1 MRMPVLKNTSQQGM
15 KSLESNLVATQICI
29 GTNKR
34 NITSQCILPNFY
46 RSNLAHCKYTL
57 LLLYTLRHTAPAYIL
72 LLNCLWWHISI
83 SCDLSL
89 IYIAR
94 QNAFYCLLSHPLWDW
109 TALPLFTPF
118 VGPDGSLHLY
128 ARWTFTAL
136 RCSDNAGV
144 VQPSHTSTT
153 SDSVHTSVHKNAQC
167 NYNSIATDELS
178 QTTKSSLHNIS
189 HYPKPQCQGEKCQKF
204 TDMGFV
210 DSEK

>member
-94 QNAFYCLLSHPLWDW
+94 QNAFSCLLSHPLWDW

-144 VQPSHTSTT
+144 VQPS
-153 SDSVHTSVHKNAQC
+153 
-167 NYNSIATDELS
+167 LS
-178 QTTKSSLHNIS
+178 LSYQHNI
-189 HYPKPQCQGEKCQKF
+189 
-204 TDMGFV
+204 
-210 DSEK
+210 